1 MWPDVVVRHVPLLQ
15 LPIMALKLEGHIFD
29 FIKLLPMR
37 SVRPL
42 HIGLQFRS
50 SRGDDEE
57 PDPASP
63 TSFLKVLFKL

>member
-1 MWPDVVVRHVPLLQ
+1 
-15 LPIMALKLEGHIFD
+15 MALKLEGNIFD

-42 HIGLQFRS
+42 HIGLPFRS